1 MVLLNLIGRSPMRKE
16 GKTPKWFDLLET
28 VKMKKIVF
36 IVEKTDT
43 GFSAFAEDFDNIPAA
58 TTGETITELRENIL
72 NAYNSVA
79 ELNNFPLLDN
89 VEDITIQLDL
99 PQFFQYYKI
108 INASV
113 LSSRIGMDK
122 TLLSQ
127 YVNGHKKA
135 SPKQVKKILGGIKQ
149 LGSEL
154 ASLEL
159 SF

>member
-1 MVLLNLIGRSPMRKE
+1 
-16 GKTPKWFDLLET
+16 
-28 VKMKKIVF
+28 MKKIIF

-43 GFSAFAEDFDNIPAA
+43 GFSAIAENFDSIPSA
-58 TTGETITELRENIL
+58 TTGETMAELRINIL
-72 NAYNSVA
+72 DAYNSVA
-79 ELNNFPLLDN
+79 ELKNLPLINNI
-89 VEDITIQLDL
+89 EDITIQLDL
-99 PQFFQYYKI
+99 PQFFEYYKV

-127 YVNGHKKA
+127 YVNGRKKA
-135 SPKQVKKILGGIKQ
+135 GPKQIKRILSGIKQ

-154 ASLEL
+154 ASLDL